1 MCIRDRYKVKLFIV
15 NIKFRSPLHLNSH
28 IGELTVLIRIFKMCF
43 KYKRLITFG
52 FIGVA
57 GLVGSQLWLPYLLG
71 TSVDRAYEKIS
82 TNSNDFS
89 ILWILASFIILVS
102 ILRGFFAFLLQYNG
116 EKIANGISADLRNN
130 FHNKL
135 QSQTYKYH
143 DRIHTG
149 NLMSRGILDIEG
161 VKMFVTTGLLR
172 TFEIMTLIFFG
183 SYLLLR
189 TDLQIGLIA
198 FGFII
203 PVAIIATVSRLS
215 LRKIWNRI
223 QKEFSVLN
231 TNLQENLIGVKV
243 VRAFGGEDYEIKKF
257 RSSHKEVTN
266 DTMSSVKVD
275 ATGTSLVGLFFLLI
289 WAFIIWIGGHKIID
303 GEMTIGEL
311 TQCLVYL
318 GMLQRPVRIVGLM
331 VNSYARAITCG
342 LRLFE
347 ILDSK
352 PRIRSIKNSNSIKKI
367 DNIKFEN
374 VSFKYYLKS
383 KKNDVN
389 RINLDLK
396 PGNIIGIIGP
406 PGSGKS
412 TIANLIPRFYDV
424 LEGQILINKIPL
436 KTLNLNNLRPRIGLV
451 SQHTFLFNNTLREN
465 IAYSDPSADLDKV
478 IEVAKIADIHDFI
491 YSLPEKYET
500 MVGEFGVS
508 LSGGQKQRIA
518 IARNLFKNPDILIF
532 DDSFSALDTGTDKKI
547 REKLISFQKNKSTL
561 IISQRISTISHADEI
576 IVLDEGNIVDRGK
589 HNDLLEKE
597 GIYKTIFELQN
608 PKTQVNN

>member
-1 MCIRDRYKVKLFIV
+1 M
-15 NIKFRSPLHLNSH
+15 NIKFKSPLHLNSH
-28 IGELTVLIRIFKMCF
+28 IGELAVLIRIVKMCF
-43 KYKRLITFG
+43 KYKRLIILG

-82 TNSNDFS
+82 TNSNDLN
-89 ILWILASFIILVS
+89 ILWILAFFIMLVS
-102 ILRGFFAFLLQYNG
+102 LLRGLFAYLLQFNG
-116 EKIANGISADLRNN
+116 EKIANGISADLRNI
-130 FHNKL
+130 FHKKL

-161 VKMFVTTGLLR
+161 VKMFITTGLLR
-172 TFEIMTLIFFG
+172 TFEIMTLIIVG

-203 PVAIIATVSRLS
+203 PVATIATINRLR

-223 QKEFSVLN
+223 QKEFSILN

-243 VRAFGGEDYEIKKF
+243 VRAFGGERYEINKF
-257 RSSHKEVTN
+257 RSSHKEVTS
-266 DTMSSVKVD
+266 DTMNSVKVD
-275 ATGTSLVGLFFLLI
+275 ATGTSLVGFFFLLI

-303 GEMTIGEL
+303 NELTIGEL

-352 PRIRSIKNSNSIKKI
+352 PRIKSSKKSIYIDKI
-367 DNIKFEN
+367 DNVKFQN
-374 VSFKYYLKS
+374 VNFKYYSKS
-383 KKNDVN
+383 KKNDVDN
-389 RINLDLK
+389 INLELK
-396 PGNIIGIIGP
+396 PGKIIGLIGP

-412 TIANLIPRFYDV
+412 TLANLIPRFYDV
-424 LEGQILINKIPL
+424 LQGEILINNIPL
-436 KTLNLNNLRPRIGLV
+436 KKLNLDALRKRIGLV
-451 SQHTFLFNNTLREN
+451 SQHTFLFNSTLKEN
-465 IAYSDPSADLDKV
+465 IAYSRPNSDLDDV

-491 YSLPEKYET
+491 NSLPEKYET

-532 DDSFSALDTGTDKKI
+532 DDSFSALDTGTDKSI
-547 REKLISFQKNKSTL
+547 RKKLETFQQKRATL
-561 IISQRISTISHADEI
+561 IISQRVSTISHADEI
-576 IVLDEGNIVDRGK
+576 LVIDEGNIVDRGK
-589 HNDLLEKE
+589 HQDLILKD

-608 PKTQVNN
+608 PKMQLEKN

>member
-1 MCIRDRYKVKLFIV
+1 M
-15 NIKFRSPLHLNSH
+15 NIKFKSPLHLNSH

-43 KYKRLITFG
+43 KFKKLIILG
-52 FIGVA
+52 FIGVG
-57 GLVGSQLWLPYLLG
+57 GLVGSQLWIPYLLG

-82 TNSNDFS
+82 SNSSDLN
-89 ILWILASFIILVS
+89 ILWILAFFIIIVS
-102 ILRGFFAFLLQYNG
+102 ILRGIFAFLLQYNG
-116 EKIANGISADLRNN
+116 EKIANGISADLRNL
-130 FHNKL
+130 FHQKL

-172 TFEIMTLIFFG
+172 TFEIMTLIIFG

-203 PVAIIATVSRLS
+203 PVAMIATISRLR

-223 QKEFSVLN
+223 QKEFSILN

-243 VRAFGGEDYEIKKF
+243 VRAFGGEEYEIKKF

-266 DTMSSVKVD
+266 DTMNSVKVD
-275 ATGTSLVGLFFLLI
+275 STGTSLVGFFFLLV
-289 WAFIIWIGGHKIID
+289 WAFIIWVGGHKIID
-303 GEMTIGEL
+303 GQLTIGEL

-352 PRIRSIKNSNSIKKI
+352 PRIKTIKNSNSIEKI
-367 DNIKFEN
+367 ESLKFNN
-374 VSFKYYLKS
+374 VGFKYYSKS

-389 RINLDLK
+389 NINLDLS
-396 PGNIIGIIGP
+396 PGKIIGIIGP

-424 LEGQILINKIPL
+424 LDGQILINETPL
-436 KTLNLNNLRPRIGLV
+436 KTLNLNNLRSRIGLV
-451 SQHTFLFNNTLREN
+451 SQYTFLFNSTIREN
-465 IAYSDPSADLDKV
+465 IAYSRPDCDLKEV
-478 IEVAKIADIHDFI
+478 IEASKIADIHEFI
-491 YSLPEKYET
+491 DSLPEKYET

-547 REKLISFQKNKSTL
+547 REKLVSVQKNKST
-561 IISQRISTISHADEI
+561 IIVSQRVSTISHSDEI
-576 IVLDEGNIVDRGK
+576 LVLDQGNIIDRGK
-589 HNDLLEKE
+589 HNDLVNKE

-608 PKTQVNN
+608 PKMQVK

>member
-1 MCIRDRYKVKLFIV
+1 M
-15 NIKFRSPLHLNSH
+15 NIKFKSPLHLNSH

-43 KYKRLITFG
+43 KYKKLITFG
-52 FIGVA
+52 FLGVG
-57 GLVGSQLWLPYLLG
+57 GLVGSQLWIPYLLG

-82 TNSNDFS
+82 SNSTDFS
-89 ILWILASFIILVS
+89 ILWILASLIIFVS
-102 ILRGFFAFLLQYNG
+102 VLRGIFAFLLQYNG
-116 EKIANGISADLRNN
+116 EKIANGISADLRNL
-130 FHNKL
+130 FHKKL

-203 PVAIIATVSRLS
+203 PVALIATISRLR

-223 QKEFSVLN
+223 QKEFSILN

-243 VRAFGGEDYEIKKF
+243 VRAFGGEDYEVKKF
-257 RSSHKEVTN
+257 RSSHRQVTN
-266 DTMSSVKVD
+266 DTMNSVKVD
-275 ATGTSLVGLFFLLI
+275 ATGTSLVGFFFLLV
-289 WAFIIWIGGHKIID
+289 WAFIIWVGGHKIID

-352 PRIRSIKNSNSIKKI
+352 PRIATIKNSNSINKI
-367 DNIKFEN
+367 ESLKFEN
-374 VSFKYYLKS
+374 VGFKYYFKS

-389 RINLDLK
+389 KINLDLK
-396 PGNIIGIIGP
+396 PGKIIGIIGP

-424 LEGQILINKIPL
+424 LDGQILINETPL
-436 KTLNLNNLRPRIGLV
+436 KTLNLNNLRSRIGLV
-451 SQHTFLFNNTLREN
+451 SQHTFLFNSTLKEN
-465 IAYSDPSADLDKV
+465 IAYSKPDSDLEDV
-478 IEVAKIADIHDFI
+478 IRVAKIADIHEFI
-491 YSLPEKYET
+491 DSLPQKYET

-518 IARNLFKNPDILIF
+518 IARNLFKNPDVLIF

-547 REKLISFQKNKSTL
+547 RERLVSFQENRSTL
-561 IISQRISTISHADEI
+561 IVSQRVSTISHSDEI
-576 IVLDEGNIVDRGK
+576 IVLDQGNIVDRGK
-589 HNDLLEKE
+589 HEDLVNKD

-608 PKTQVNN
+608 PKMQVKH

>member
-1 MCIRDRYKVKLFIV
+1 M
-15 NIKFRSPLHLNSH
+15 NIKFKSPLHLNSH

-43 KYKRLITFG
+43 KYKKLITFG
-52 FIGVA
+52 FLGVG
-57 GLVGSQLWLPYLLG
+57 GLVGSQLWIPYLLG

-82 TNSNDFS
+82 SNSTDFS
-89 ILWILASFIILVS
+89 ILWILASLIIFVS
-102 ILRGFFAFLLQYNG
+102 FLRGIFAFLLQYNG
-116 EKIANGISADLRNN
+116 EKIANGISADLRNL
-130 FHNKL
+130 FHKKL

-203 PVAIIATVSRLS
+203 PVALIATISRLR

-223 QKEFSVLN
+223 QKEFSILN

-243 VRAFGGEDYEIKKF
+243 VRAFGGEDYEVKKF
-257 RSSHKEVTN
+257 RSSHRQVTN
-266 DTMSSVKVD
+266 DTMNSVKVD
-275 ATGTSLVGLFFLLI
+275 ATGTSLVGFFFLLV
-289 WAFIIWIGGHKIID
+289 WAFIIWVGGHKIID
-303 GEMTIGEL
+303 GELTIGEL

-352 PRIRSIKNSNSIKKI
+352 PRIATIKNSNSINKI
-367 DNIKFEN
+367 ESLKFEN
-374 VSFKYYLKS
+374 VGFKYYFKS

-389 RINLDLK
+389 KINLDLK
-396 PGNIIGIIGP
+396 PGKIIGIIGP

-424 LEGQILINKIPL
+424 LDGQILINETPL
-436 KTLNLNNLRPRIGLV
+436 KTLNLNNLRSRIGLV
-451 SQHTFLFNNTLREN
+451 SQHTFLFNSTLKEN
-465 IAYSDPSADLDKV
+465 IAYSKPDSDLEDV
-478 IEVAKIADIHDFI
+478 IRVAKIADIHEFI
-491 YSLPEKYET
+491 DSLPEKYET

-518 IARNLFKNPDILIF
+518 IARNLFKNPDVLIF

-547 REKLISFQKNKSTL
+547 RERLVSFQENRSTL
-561 IISQRISTISHADEI
+561 IVSQRVSTISHSDEI
-576 IVLDEGNIVDRGK
+576 IVLDQGNIVDRGK
-589 HNDLLEKE
+589 HEDLVNKD

-608 PKTQVNN
+608 PKMQVKH

>member
-1 MCIRDRYKVKLFIV
+1 M
-15 NIKFRSPLHLNSH
+15 NIKFKSPLHLNSH
-28 IGELTVLIRIFKMCF
+28 IGEFAVLIRIVKMCF
-43 KYKRLITFG
+43 KYKRLIILG

-82 TNSNDFS
+82 TNSNDLN
-89 ILWILASFIILVS
+89 ILWILAFFIMLVS
-102 ILRGFFAFLLQYNG
+102 LLRGFFAYLLQFNG
-116 EKIANGISADLRNN
+116 EKIANGISADLRNI
-130 FHNKL
+130 FHKKL

-161 VKMFVTTGLLR
+161 VKMFITTGLLR
-172 TFEIMTLIFFG
+172 TFEIMTLIIVG

-203 PVAIIATVSRLS
+203 PVATIATINRLR

-223 QKEFSVLN
+223 QKEFSILN

-243 VRAFGGEDYEIKKF
+243 VRAFGGERYEINKF

-266 DTMSSVKVD
+266 DTMNSVKVD
-275 ATGTSLVGLFFLLI
+275 ATGTSLVGFFFLLI

-303 GEMTIGEL
+303 NELTIGEL

-352 PRIRSIKNSNSIKKI
+352 PRIKSSKKSIYIDKI
-367 DNIKFEN
+367 DNVKFQN
-374 VSFKYYLKS
+374 VNFKYYSKS

-389 RINLDLK
+389 NINLELK
-396 PGNIIGIIGP
+396 PGKIIGLIGP

-412 TIANLIPRFYDV
+412 TLANLIPRFYDV
-424 LEGQILINKIPL
+424 LQGEILINNIPL
-436 KTLNLNNLRPRIGLV
+436 KKLNLDALRKRIGLV
-451 SQHTFLFNNTLREN
+451 SQHTFLFNSTLKEN
-465 IAYSDPSADLDKV
+465 IAYSRPNSDLDDV
-478 IEVAKIADIHDFI
+478 IEIAKIADIHDFI
-491 YSLPEKYET
+491 NSLPEKYET

-532 DDSFSALDTGTDKKI
+532 DDSFSALDTGTDKSI
-547 REKLISFQKNKSTL
+547 RKKLETFQQKRATL
-561 IISQRISTISHADEI
+561 IISQRVSTISHADEI
-576 IVLDEGNIVDRGK
+576 LVIDEGNIVDRGK
-589 HNDLLEKE
+589 HQDLILKD

-608 PKTQVNN
+608 PKMQLEKN

>member
-1 MCIRDRYKVKLFIV
+1 M
-15 NIKFRSPLHLNSH
+15 NIKFKSPLHLNSH

-43 KYKRLITFG
+43 KFKKLIILG
-52 FIGVA
+52 FIGVG
-57 GLVGSQLWLPYLLG
+57 GLVGSQLWIPYLLG

-82 TNSNDFS
+82 SNSSDLN
-89 ILWILASFIILVS
+89 ILWILAFFIIIVS
-102 ILRGFFAFLLQYNG
+102 MLRGIFAFLLQYNG
-116 EKIANGISADLRNN
+116 EKIANGISADLRNL
-130 FHNKL
+130 FHQKL

-172 TFEIMTLIFFG
+172 TFEIMTLIIFG

-203 PVAIIATVSRLS
+203 PVAMIATISRLR

-223 QKEFSVLN
+223 QKEFSILN

-243 VRAFGGEDYEIKKF
+243 VRAFGGEEYEIKKF

-266 DTMSSVKVD
+266 DTMNSVKVD
-275 ATGTSLVGLFFLLI
+275 STGTSLVGFFFLLV
-289 WAFIIWIGGHKIID
+289 WAFIIWVGGHKIID
-303 GEMTIGEL
+303 GQLTIGEL

-352 PRIRSIKNSNSIKKI
+352 PRIKTIKNSNSLEKI
-367 DNIKFEN
+367 ESLKFNN
-374 VSFKYYLKS
+374 VGFKYYSKS

-389 RINLDLK
+389 NINLDLS
-396 PGNIIGIIGP
+396 PGKIVGIIGP

-424 LEGQILINKIPL
+424 LDGQILINETPL
-436 KTLNLNNLRPRIGLV
+436 KTLNLNNLRSRIGLV
-451 SQHTFLFNNTLREN
+451 SQYTFLFNSTIREN
-465 IAYSDPSADLDKV
+465 IAYSRPDCDLKEV
-478 IEVAKIADIHDFI
+478 IEVSKIADIHEFI
-491 YSLPEKYET
+491 DSLPEKYET

-547 REKLISFQKNKSTL
+547 REKLVSVQKNKST
-561 IISQRISTISHADEI
+561 IIVSQRVSTISHSDEI
-576 IVLDEGNIVDRGK
+576 LVLDQGNIIDRGK
-589 HNDLLEKE
+589 HNDLVNKE

-608 PKTQVNN
+608 PKMQVK

>member
-1 MCIRDRYKVKLFIV
+1 M
-15 NIKFRSPLHLNSH
+15 NIKFKSPLHLNSH

-43 KYKRLITFG
+43 KYKKLITFG
-52 FIGVA
+52 FLGVG
-57 GLVGSQLWLPYLLG
+57 GLVGSQLWIPYLLG

-82 TNSNDFS
+82 SNSTDFS
-89 ILWILASFIILVS
+89 ILWILASLIIFVS
-102 ILRGFFAFLLQYNG
+102 VLRGFFAFLLQYNG
-116 EKIANGISADLRNN
+116 EKIANGISADLRNL
-130 FHNKL
+130 FHKKL

-203 PVAIIATVSRLS
+203 PVALIATISRLR

-223 QKEFSVLN
+223 QKEFSILN

-243 VRAFGGEDYEIKKF
+243 VRAFGGEDYEVKKF
-257 RSSHKEVTN
+257 RSSHRQVTN
-266 DTMSSVKVD
+266 DTMNSVKVD
-275 ATGTSLVGLFFLLI
+275 ATGTSLVGFFFLLV
-289 WAFIIWIGGHKIID
+289 WAFIIWVGGHKIID
-303 GEMTIGEL
+303 GELTIGEL

-352 PRIRSIKNSNSIKKI
+352 PRIATIKNSNSINKI
-367 DNIKFEN
+367 ESLKFEN
-374 VSFKYYLKS
+374 VGFKYYLKS

-389 RINLDLK
+389 KINLDLK
-396 PGNIIGIIGP
+396 PGKIIGIIGP

-424 LEGQILINKIPL
+424 LEGQILINETPL
-436 KTLNLNNLRPRIGLV
+436 KTLNLNNLRSRIGLV
-451 SQHTFLFNNTLREN
+451 SQHTFLFNSTLKEN
-465 IAYSDPSADLDKV
+465 IAYSKPDSDLEDV
-478 IEVAKIADIHDFI
+478 IRVAKIADIHEFI
-491 YSLPEKYET
+491 DSLPEKYET

-518 IARNLFKNPDILIF
+518 IARNLFKNPDVLIF

-547 REKLISFQKNKSTL
+547 RERLVSFQENRSTL
-561 IISQRISTISHADEI
+561 IVSQRVSTISHSDEI
-576 IVLDEGNIVDRGK
+576 IVLDQGNIVDRGK
-589 HNDLLEKE
+589 HEDLVNKD

-608 PKTQVNN
+608 PKMQVKH

>member
-1 MCIRDRYKVKLFIV
+1 M
-15 NIKFRSPLHLNSH
+15 NIKFKSPLHLNSH
-28 IGELTVLIRIFKMCF
+28 IGELAVLTRIFKMCF
-43 KYKRLITFG
+43 KYKRLISLG

-71 TSVDRAYEKIS
+71 TSVDRAYEKLS
-82 TNSNDFS
+82 TNSNDFN

-102 ILRGFFAFLLQYNG
+102 ISRGLFAFLLQYNG
-116 EKIANGISADLRNN
+116 EKIANGISADLRNS
-130 FHNKL
+130 FHKKL

-172 TFEIMTLIFFG
+172 TFEILTLIFFG

-189 TDLQIGLIA
+189 TDLQIGLVA

-203 PVAIIATVSRLS
+203 PVSIVATVSRLK

-223 QKEFSVLN
+223 QREFSVLN

-266 DTMSSVKVD
+266 DTMNSVKVD
-275 ATGTSLVGLFFLLI
+275 AAGTSLVGFFFLLI
-289 WAFIIWIGGHKIID
+289 WALIIWIGGHKIID

-318 GMLQRPVRIVGLM
+318 GMLQRPVRIIGLM

-352 PRIRSIKNSNSIKKI
+352 PRIRSIKNSNLIEKI
-367 DNIKFEN
+367 EKIKFDN
-374 VSFKYYLKS
+374 VSFKYYSKS
-383 KKNDVN
+383 KKNDVDK
-389 RINLDLK
+389 INLDLK
-396 PGNIIGIIGP
+396 PGKIIGIIGP

-412 TIANLIPRFYDV
+412 TIANLIPRFYDA
-424 LEGQILINKIPL
+424 LEGQILINDIPL
-436 KTLNLNNLRPRIGLV
+436 KTLDLNKLRPRIGLV
-451 SQHTFLFNNTLREN
+451 SQHTFLFNSTLKEN
-465 IAYSDPSADLDKV
+465 IAYSNPNVDIDKV
-478 IEVAKIADIHDFI
+478 IEVAKIADIHEFI
-491 YSLPEKYET
+491 DSLPEKYET

-547 REKLISFQKNKSTL
+547 RKKLIGFQKNKSTL

-576 IVLDEGNIVDRGK
+576 IVIDDGKIVDRGN
-589 HNDLLEKE
+589 HNNLLRKE
-597 GIYKTIFELQN
+597 GIYERIFDLQN
-608 PKTQVNN
+608 PKSQAGN

>member
-1 MCIRDRYKVKLFIV
+1 M
-15 NIKFRSPLHLNSH
+15 NIKFKSPLHLNSH

-43 KYKRLITFG
+43 KYKKLITFG
-52 FIGVA
+52 FLGVG
-57 GLVGSQLWLPYLLG
+57 GLVGSQLWIPYLLG

-82 TNSNDFS
+82 SNSTDFS
-89 ILWILASFIILVS
+89 ILWILASLIIFVS
-102 ILRGFFAFLLQYNG
+102 VLRGIFAFLLQYNG
-116 EKIANGISADLRNN
+116 EKIANGISADLRNL
-130 FHNKL
+130 FHKKL

-203 PVAIIATVSRLS
+203 PVALIATISRLR

-223 QKEFSVLN
+223 QKEFSILN

-257 RSSHKEVTN
+257 RSSHRQVTN
-266 DTMSSVKVD
+266 DTMNSVKVD
-275 ATGTSLVGLFFLLI
+275 ATGTSLVGFFFLLV
-289 WAFIIWIGGHKIID
+289 WAFIIWVGGHKIID
-303 GEMTIGEL
+303 GELTIGEL

-318 GMLQRPVRIVGLM
+318 GMLQRPVRIIGLM

-352 PRIRSIKNSNSIKKI
+352 PRIATIKNSNSINKI
-367 DNIKFEN
+367 ESLKFEN
-374 VSFKYYLKS
+374 VGFKYYLKS

-389 RINLDLK
+389 KINLDLK
-396 PGNIIGIIGP
+396 PGKIIGIIGP

-424 LEGQILINKIPL
+424 LEGQILINETPL
-436 KTLNLNNLRPRIGLV
+436 KTLNLNNLRSRIGLV
-451 SQHTFLFNNTLREN
+451 SQHTFLFNSTLKEN
-465 IAYSDPSADLDKV
+465 IAYSKPDSDLEDV
-478 IEVAKIADIHDFI
+478 IRVAKIADIHEFI
-491 YSLPEKYET
+491 DSLPEKYET

-518 IARNLFKNPDILIF
+518 IARNLFKNPDVLIF

-547 REKLISFQKNKSTL
+547 RERLVSFQENRSTL
-561 IISQRISTISHADEI
+561 IVSQRVSTISHSDEI
-576 IVLDEGNIVDRGK
+576 IVLDQGNIVDRGK
-589 HNDLLEKE
+589 HEDLVNKD

-608 PKTQVNN
+608 PKMQVKH

>member
-1 MCIRDRYKVKLFIV
+1 M
-15 NIKFRSPLHLNSH
+15 NIKFKSPLHLNSH

-43 KYKRLITFG
+43 KFKKLIILG
-52 FIGVA
+52 FIGVG
-57 GLVGSQLWLPYLLG
+57 GLVGSQLWIPYLLG

-82 TNSNDFS
+82 SNSSDLN
-89 ILWILASFIILVS
+89 ILWILAFFIIIVS
-102 ILRGFFAFLLQYNG
+102 MLRGIFAFLLQYNG
-116 EKIANGISADLRNN
+116 EKIANGISADLRNL
-130 FHNKL
+130 FHQKL

-172 TFEIMTLIFFG
+172 TFEIMTLIIFG

-203 PVAIIATVSRLS
+203 PVAMIATISRLR

-223 QKEFSVLN
+223 QKEFSILN

-243 VRAFGGEDYEIKKF
+243 VRAFGGEEYEIKKF

-266 DTMSSVKVD
+266 DTMNSVKVD
-275 ATGTSLVGLFFLLI
+275 STGTSLVGFFFLLV
-289 WAFIIWIGGHKIID
+289 WAFIIWVGGHKIID
-303 GEMTIGEL
+303 GQLTIGEL

-352 PRIRSIKNSNSIKKI
+352 PRIKTIKNSNSIEKI
-367 DNIKFEN
+367 ESLKFNN
-374 VSFKYYLKS
+374 VGFKYYSKS

-389 RINLDLK
+389 NINLDLS
-396 PGNIIGIIGP
+396 PGKIVGIIGP

-424 LEGQILINKIPL
+424 LDGQILINETPL
-436 KTLNLNNLRPRIGLV
+436 KTLNLNNLRSRIGLV
-451 SQHTFLFNNTLREN
+451 SQYTFLFNSTIREN
-465 IAYSDPSADLDKV
+465 IAYSRPDCDLKEV
-478 IEVAKIADIHDFI
+478 IEVSKIADIHEFI
-491 YSLPEKYET
+491 DSLPEKYET

-547 REKLISFQKNKSTL
+547 REKLVSVQKNKST
-561 IISQRISTISHADEI
+561 IIVSQRVSTISHSDEI
-576 IVLDEGNIVDRGK
+576 LVLDQGNIIDRGK
-589 HNDLLEKE
+589 HNDLVNKE

-608 PKTQVNN
+608 PKMQVK

>member
-1 MCIRDRYKVKLFIV
+1 V
-15 NIKFRSPLHLNSH
+15 NIKFKSPLHLNSH

-43 KYKRLITFG
+43 KFKKLIILG
-52 FIGVA
+52 FIGVG
-57 GLVGSQLWLPYLLG
+57 GLVGSQLWIPYLLG

-82 TNSNDFS
+82 SNSSDLN
-89 ILWILASFIILVS
+89 ILWILAFFIIFVS
-102 ILRGFFAFLLQYNG
+102 ILRGIFAFLLQYNG
-116 EKIANGISADLRNN
+116 EKIANGISADLRNL
-130 FHNKL
+130 FHQKL

-172 TFEIMTLIFFG
+172 TFEIMTLIIFG

-203 PVAIIATVSRLS
+203 PVAMIATISRLR

-223 QKEFSVLN
+223 QKEFSILN

-243 VRAFGGEDYEIKKF
+243 VRAFGGEEYEIKKF

-266 DTMSSVKVD
+266 DTMNSVKVD
-275 ATGTSLVGLFFLLI
+275 STGTSLVGFFFLLV
-289 WAFIIWIGGHKIID
+289 WAFIIWVGGHKIID
-303 GEMTIGEL
+303 GQLTIGEL

-352 PRIRSIKNSNSIKKI
+352 PRIKTIKNSNSIEKI
-367 DNIKFEN
+367 ESLKFNN
-374 VSFKYYLKS
+374 VGFKYYSKS

-389 RINLDLK
+389 NINLDLS
-396 PGNIIGIIGP
+396 PGKIVGIIGP

-424 LEGQILINKIPL
+424 LDGQILINETPL
-436 KTLNLNNLRPRIGLV
+436 KTLNLNNLRSRIGLV
-451 SQHTFLFNNTLREN
+451 SQYTFLFNSTIREN
-465 IAYSDPSADLDKV
+465 IAYSRPDCDLKEV
-478 IEVAKIADIHDFI
+478 IEVSKIADIHEFI
-491 YSLPEKYET
+491 DSLPEKYET

-547 REKLISFQKNKSTL
+547 REKLVSVQKNKST
-561 IISQRISTISHADEI
+561 IIVSQRVSTISHSDEI
-576 IVLDEGNIVDRGK
+576 LVLDQGNIIDRGK
-589 HNDLLEKE
+589 HNDLVNKE

-608 PKTQVNN
+608 PKMQVK

>member
-1 MCIRDRYKVKLFIV
+1 M
-15 NIKFRSPLHLNSH
+15 NIKFKSPLHLNSH
-28 IGELTVLIRIFKMCF
+28 IGELTVLIRIVKMCF
-43 KYKRLITFG
+43 KYKKLFIFG
-52 FIGVA
+52 FLGGA
-57 GLVGSQLWLPYLLG
+57 GLVGSQLWIPYLLG

-82 TNSNDFS
+82 SNSSDFN
-89 ILWILASFIILVS
+89 ILWILASLIIFVS
-102 ILRGFFAFLLQYNG
+102 ILRGFFAFLVQFNG
-116 EKIANGISADLRNN
+116 EKIANGIQADLRNL
-130 FHNKL
+130 FHQKL

-161 VKMFVTTGLLR
+161 VKMFITTGLLR
-172 TFEIMTLIFFG
+172 TFEIVTLIFFG

-203 PVAIIATVSRLS
+203 PVAMIATISRLR

-223 QKEFSVLN
+223 QKEFSILN

-257 RSSHKEVTN
+257 RLSHQEVTN
-266 DTMSSVKVD
+266 DTMNGVKVD
-275 ATGTSLVGLFFLLI
+275 ATGTSLVGLFFLLV
-289 WAFIIWIGGHKIID
+289 WAFIIWVGGHKIIN
-303 GEMTIGEL
+303 GQLTIGEL

-318 GMLQRPVRIVGLM
+318 GMLQRPVRIIGLM

-352 PRIRSIKNSNSIKKI
+352 PRIKTIRNSNSLEKI
-367 DNIKFEN
+367 ESLKFEN
-374 VSFKYYLKS
+374 VGFKYYSKS

-389 RINLDLK
+389 NINLDLS
-396 PGNIIGIIGP
+396 PGKIIGIIGP

-424 LEGQILINKIPL
+424 LDGQILINETPL
-436 KTLNLNNLRPRIGLV
+436 KTLNLNNLRSRIGLV
-451 SQHTFLFNNTLREN
+451 SQHTFLFNSTLREN
-465 IAYSDPSADLDKV
+465 IAYSRPDCDLEEVIKV
-478 IEVAKIADIHDFI
+478 SKIADIHEFI
-491 YSLPEKYET
+491 DSLPEKYNT

-518 IARNLFKNPDILIF
+518 IARNLFKDPDILIF

-547 REKLISFQKNKSTL
+547 RERLVNIQKKKAT
-561 IISQRISTISHADEI
+561 IIVSQRVSTISHSDEI
-576 IVLDEGNIVDRGK
+576 LVLDQGDIVDSGK
-589 HNDLLEKE
+589 HNYLVNKK

-608 PKTQVNN
+608 PKMQAKN

>member
-1 MCIRDRYKVKLFIV
+1 M
-15 NIKFRSPLHLNSH
+15 NIKFKSPLHLNSH

-43 KYKRLITFG
+43 KFKKLITFG
-52 FIGVA
+52 FLGVG
-57 GLVGSQLWLPYLLG
+57 GLVGSQLWIPYLLG

-82 TNSNDFS
+82 SNSTDFS
-89 ILWILASFIILVS
+89 ILWILASLIIFVS
-102 ILRGFFAFLLQYNG
+102 ILRGIFAFLLQYNG
-116 EKIANGISADLRNN
+116 EKIANGISADLRNL
-130 FHNKL
+130 FHKKL

-203 PVAIIATVSRLS
+203 PVALIATISRLR

-223 QKEFSVLN
+223 QKEFSILN

-243 VRAFGGEDYEIKKF
+243 VRAFGGEDYEVKKF
-257 RSSHKEVTN
+257 RSSHRQVTN
-266 DTMSSVKVD
+266 DTMNSVKVD
-275 ATGTSLVGLFFLLI
+275 ATGTSLVGFFFLLV
-289 WAFIIWIGGHKIID
+289 WAFIIWVGGHKIID
-303 GEMTIGEL
+303 GELTIGEL

-352 PRIRSIKNSNSIKKI
+352 PRIATVKNSNSINKI
-367 DNIKFEN
+367 ESLKFED
-374 VSFKYYLKS
+374 VGFKYYFKS

-389 RINLDLK
+389 KINLDLK
-396 PGNIIGIIGP
+396 PGKIIGIIGP

-424 LEGQILINKIPL
+424 LEGQILINETPL
-436 KTLNLNNLRPRIGLV
+436 KTLNLNNLRSRIGLV
-451 SQHTFLFNNTLREN
+451 SQHTFLFNSTLKEN
-465 IAYSDPSADLDKV
+465 IAYSKPDSDLEDV
-478 IEVAKIADIHDFI
+478 IRVAKIADIHEFI
-491 YSLPEKYET
+491 DSLPEKYET

-518 IARNLFKNPDILIF
+518 IARNLFKNPDVLIF

-547 REKLISFQKNKSTL
+547 RERLVSFQENRSTL
-561 IISQRISTISHADEI
+561 IVSQRVSTISHSDEI
-576 IVLDEGNIVDRGK
+576 IVLDQGNIVDRGK
-589 HNDLLEKE
+589 HEDLVNKD

-608 PKTQVNN
+608 PKMQVKH

>member
-1 MCIRDRYKVKLFIV
+1 M
-15 NIKFRSPLHLNSH
+15 NIKFKSPLHLNSH

-43 KYKRLITFG
+43 KYKKLITFG
-52 FIGVA
+52 FLGVG
-57 GLVGSQLWLPYLLG
+57 GLVGSQLWIPYLLG

-82 TNSNDFS
+82 SNSTDFS
-89 ILWILASFIILVS
+89 ILWILASLIIFVS
-102 ILRGFFAFLLQYNG
+102 VLRGIFAFLLQYNG
-116 EKIANGISADLRNN
+116 EKIANGISADLRNL
-130 FHNKL
+130 FHKKL

-203 PVAIIATVSRLS
+203 PVALIATISRLR

-223 QKEFSVLN
+223 QKEFSILN

-243 VRAFGGEDYEIKKF
+243 VRAFGGEDYEVKKF
-257 RSSHKEVTN
+257 RSSHRQVTN
-266 DTMSSVKVD
+266 DTMNSVKVD
-275 ATGTSLVGLFFLLI
+275 ATGTSLVGFFFLLV
-289 WAFIIWIGGHKIID
+289 WAFIIWVGGHKIID
-303 GEMTIGEL
+303 GELTIGEL

-352 PRIRSIKNSNSIKKI
+352 PRIATVKNSNSINKI
-367 DNIKFEN
+367 ESLKFED
-374 VSFKYYLKS
+374 VGFKYYFKS

-389 RINLDLK
+389 KINLDLK
-396 PGNIIGIIGP
+396 PGKIIGIIGP

-424 LEGQILINKIPL
+424 LEGQILINETPL
-436 KTLNLNNLRPRIGLV
+436 KTLNLNNLRSRIGLV
-451 SQHTFLFNNTLREN
+451 SQHTFLFNSTLKEN
-465 IAYSDPSADLDKV
+465 IAYSKPDSDLEDV
-478 IEVAKIADIHDFI
+478 IRVAKIADIHEFI
-491 YSLPEKYET
+491 DSLPEKYET

-518 IARNLFKNPDILIF
+518 IARNLFKNPDVLIF

-547 REKLISFQKNKSTL
+547 RERLVSFQENRSTL
-561 IISQRISTISHADEI
+561 IVSQRVSTISHSDEI
-576 IVLDEGNIVDRGK
+576 IVLDQGNIVDRGK
-589 HNDLLEKE
+589 HEDLVNKD

-608 PKTQVNN
+608 PKMQVKH

>member
-1 MCIRDRYKVKLFIV
+1 
-15 NIKFRSPLHLNSH
+15 
-28 IGELTVLIRIFKMCF
+28 MCF
-43 KYKRLITFG
+43 KYKKLITLG
-52 FIGVA
+52 FLGVG
-57 GLVGSQLWLPYLLG
+57 GLVGSQLWIPYLLG

-82 TNSNDFS
+82 SDSTDFN
-89 ILWILASFIILVS
+89 ILWILASLIIFVS
-102 ILRGFFAFLLQYNG
+102 ILRGIFAFLLQYNG
-116 EKIANGISADLRNN
+116 EKIANGISADLRNL
-130 FHNKL
+130 FHKRL

-172 TFEIMTLIFFG
+172 TFEIMTLIIFG

-203 PVAIIATVSRLS
+203 PVAMIATISRLR

-223 QKEFSVLN
+223 QKEFSILN

-243 VRAFGGEDYEIKKF
+243 VRAFGGEEYEIKKF

-275 ATGTSLVGLFFLLI
+275 ATGTSLVGFFFLLV
-289 WAFIIWIGGHKIID
+289 WAFIIWVGGHKIID
-303 GEMTIGEL
+303 GQLTIGEL

-352 PRIRSIKNSNSIKKI
+352 PRIKTIKNSNSIEKI
-367 DNIKFEN
+367 ESLKFEN
-374 VSFKYYLKS
+374 VGFKYYSKS

-389 RINLDLK
+389 NINLDLS
-396 PGNIIGIIGP
+396 PGKIIGIIGP

-412 TIANLIPRFYDV
+412 TIANLVPRFYDV
-424 LEGQILINKIPL
+424 LEGQILINQTPL
-436 KTLNLNNLRPRIGLV
+436 KTLNLNNLRKKIGLV
-451 SQHTFLFNNTLREN
+451 SQHTFLFNSTLREN
-465 IAYSDPSADLDKV
+465 IAYSRPDCDLEEV
-478 IEVAKIADIHDFI
+478 IQVSKIADIHDFI
-491 YSLPEKYET
+491 DSLPLKYET

-547 REKLISFQKNKSTL
+547 RQKLVNIQKNKST
-561 IISQRISTISHADEI
+561 IIVSQRVSTISHSDEI
-576 IVLDEGNIVDRGK
+576 LVLNQGDIVDRGK
-589 HNDLLEKE
+589 HNDLLRKE

-608 PKTQVNN
+608 PKMQVRH

>member
-1 MCIRDRYKVKLFIV
+1 M
-15 NIKFRSPLHLNSH
+15 NIKFKSPLHLNSH

-43 KYKRLITFG
+43 KYKKLITFG
-52 FIGVA
+52 FLGVG
-57 GLVGSQLWLPYLLG
+57 GLVGSQLWIPYLLG

-82 TNSNDFS
+82 SNSTDFS
-89 ILWILASFIILVS
+89 ILWILASLIIFVS
-102 ILRGFFAFLLQYNG
+102 VSRGIFAFLLQYNG
-116 EKIANGISADLRNN
+116 EKIANGISADLRNL
-130 FHNKL
+130 FHKKL

-203 PVAIIATVSRLS
+203 PVALIATISRLR

-223 QKEFSVLN
+223 QKEFSILN

-243 VRAFGGEDYEIKKF
+243 VRAFGGEDYEVKKF
-257 RSSHKEVTN
+257 RSSHRQVTN
-266 DTMSSVKVD
+266 DTMNSVKVD
-275 ATGTSLVGLFFLLI
+275 ATGTSLVGFFFLLV
-289 WAFIIWIGGHKIID
+289 WAFIIWVGGHKIID
-303 GEMTIGEL
+303 GELTIGEL

-352 PRIRSIKNSNSIKKI
+352 PRIATIKNSNSINKI
-367 DNIKFEN
+367 ESLKFEN
-374 VSFKYYLKS
+374 VGFKYYFKS

-389 RINLDLK
+389 KINLDLK
-396 PGNIIGIIGP
+396 PGKIIGIIGP

-424 LEGQILINKIPL
+424 LHGQILINETPL
-436 KTLNLNNLRPRIGLV
+436 KTLNLNNLRSRIGLV
-451 SQHTFLFNNTLREN
+451 SQHTFLFNSTLKEN
-465 IAYSDPSADLDKV
+465 IAYSKPDSDLEDV
-478 IEVAKIADIHDFI
+478 IRVAKIADIHEFI
-491 YSLPEKYET
+491 DSLPEKYET

-518 IARNLFKNPDILIF
+518 IARNLFKNPDVLIF

-547 REKLISFQKNKSTL
+547 RERLVSFQENRSTL
-561 IISQRISTISHADEI
+561 IVSQRVSTISHSDEI
-576 IVLDEGNIVDRGK
+576 IVLDQGNIVDRGK
-589 HNDLLEKE
+589 HEDLVNKD

-608 PKTQVNN
+608 PKMQVKH

>member
-1 MCIRDRYKVKLFIV
+1 M
-15 NIKFRSPLHLNSH
+15 NIKFKSPLHLNSH
-28 IGELTVLIRIFKMCF
+28 IGELAILIRIVKMCF
-43 KYKRLITFG
+43 KYKRLIILG
-52 FIGVA
+52 FTGVI

-82 TNSNDFS
+82 TNSNDFN

-102 ILRGFFAFLLQYNG
+102 ILRGVFAFMLQYNG
-116 EKIANGISADLRNN
+116 EKIANGISADLRNT
-130 FHNKL
+130 FHKKL

-172 TFEIMTLIFFG
+172 TFEIMTLILVG

-189 TDLQIGLIA
+189 TDLQIGLLA

-203 PVAIIATVSRLS
+203 PVSLIASINRLR

-223 QKEFSVLN
+223 QKEFSILN

-243 VRAFGGEDYEIKKF
+243 VRAFGGEKFEIKKF
-257 RSSHKEVTN
+257 ESSHREVTK
-266 DTMSSVKVD
+266 DTMNSVKVD
-275 ATGTSLVGLFFLLI
+275 AAGTSLVGFFFLLI
-289 WAFIIWIGGHKIID
+289 WAFIIWVGGHKIID
-303 GEMTIGEL
+303 NELTIGEL

-352 PRIRSIKNSNSIKKI
+352 PRIKSKKNSNDINKI
-367 DNIKFEN
+367 DNIKFQN
-374 VSFKYYLKS
+374 VSFKYYSKS

-389 RINLDLK
+389 NLNLELK
-396 PGNIIGIIGP
+396 PGKIIGLIGP

-412 TIANLIPRFYDV
+412 TLANLIPRFYDV
-424 LEGQILINKIPL
+424 LQGEILINNIPL
-436 KTLNLNNLRPRIGLV
+436 KNLNLNNLRQRIGLV
-451 SQHTFLFNNTLREN
+451 SQHTFLFNSTLKEN
-465 IAYSDPSADLDKV
+465 ISYSKPSSDLKDV

-491 YSLPEKYET
+491 DSLPEKYET

-518 IARNLFKNPDILIF
+518 IARNLFKKPDILIF
-532 DDSFSALDTGTDKKI
+532 DDSFSALDTGTDRSIRKKL
-547 REKLISFQKNKSTL
+547 ESFQKNRSTL
-561 IISQRISTISHADEI
+561 IISQRVSTISHADEI
-576 IVLDEGNIVDRGK
+576 LVIDEGNITNRGK
-589 HNDLLEKE
+589 HDDLISKD

-608 PKTQVNN
+608 PKIQAKNI

>member
-1 MCIRDRYKVKLFIV
+1 M

-396 PGNIIGIIGP
+396 PGNIIGVIGP

-424 LEGQILINKIPL
+424 LEGQILINNIPL

-465 IAYSDPSADLDKV
+465 IAYSDPGADLDKV

-491 YSLPEKYET
+491 DSLPEKYET

-589 HNDLLEKE
+589 HNDLLENE

>member
-1 MCIRDRYKVKLFIV
+1 M
-15 NIKFRSPLHLNSH
+15 NIKFKSPLHLNSH

-43 KYKRLITFG
+43 KFKKLIILG
-52 FIGVA
+52 FIGVG
-57 GLVGSQLWLPYLLG
+57 GLVGSQLWIPYLLG

-82 TNSNDFS
+82 SNSSDLN
-89 ILWILASFIILVS
+89 ILWILAFFIIFVS
-102 ILRGFFAFLLQYNG
+102 ILRGIFAFLLQYNG
-116 EKIANGISADLRNN
+116 EKIANGISADLRNL
-130 FHNKL
+130 FHQKL

-172 TFEIMTLIFFG
+172 TFEIMTLIIFG

-203 PVAIIATVSRLS
+203 PVAMIATISRLR

-223 QKEFSVLN
+223 QKEFSILN

-243 VRAFGGEDYEIKKF
+243 VRAFGGEEYEIKKF

-266 DTMSSVKVD
+266 DTMNSVKVD
-275 ATGTSLVGLFFLLI
+275 STGTSLVGFFFLLV
-289 WAFIIWIGGHKIID
+289 WAFIIWVGGHKIID
-303 GEMTIGEL
+303 GQLTIGEL

-352 PRIRSIKNSNSIKKI
+352 PRIKTIKNSNSLEKI
-367 DNIKFEN
+367 ESLKFNN
-374 VSFKYYLKS
+374 VGFKYYSKS

-389 RINLDLK
+389 NINLDLS
-396 PGNIIGIIGP
+396 PGKIVGIIGP

-424 LEGQILINKIPL
+424 LDGQILINETPL
-436 KTLNLNNLRPRIGLV
+436 KTLNLNNLRSRIGLV
-451 SQHTFLFNNTLREN
+451 SQYTFLFNSTIREN
-465 IAYSDPSADLDKV
+465 IAYSRPDCDLKEV
-478 IEVAKIADIHDFI
+478 IEVSKIADIHEFI
-491 YSLPEKYET
+491 DSLPEKYET

-547 REKLISFQKNKSTL
+547 REKLVSVQKNKST
-561 IISQRISTISHADEI
+561 IIVSQRVSTISHSDEI
-576 IVLDEGNIVDRGK
+576 LVLDQGNIIDRGK
-589 HNDLLEKE
+589 HNDLVNKE

-608 PKTQVNN
+608 PKMQVK

>member
-1 MCIRDRYKVKLFIV
+1 
-15 NIKFRSPLHLNSH
+15 
-28 IGELTVLIRIFKMCF
+28 MCF

-102 ILRGFFAFLLQYNG
+102 ILRGFFAFLLQFNG

-424 LEGQILINKIPL
+424 LEGQILINNIPL

-491 YSLPEKYET
+491 DSLPEKYET

-589 HNDLLEKE
+589 HEDLLKNE

>member
-1 MCIRDRYKVKLFIV
+1 M
-15 NIKFRSPLHLNSH
+15 NIKFKSPLHLNSH
-28 IGELTVLIRIFKMCF
+28 IGELAVLIRIVKMCF
-43 KYKRLITFG
+43 KYKRLIILG

-82 TNSNDFS
+82 TNSNDLN
-89 ILWILASFIILVS
+89 ILWILAFFIMLVS
-102 ILRGFFAFLLQYNG
+102 LLRGFFAYLLQFNG
-116 EKIANGISADLRNN
+116 EKIANGISADLRNI
-130 FHNKL
+130 FHKKL

-161 VKMFVTTGLLR
+161 VKMFITTGLLR
-172 TFEIMTLIFFG
+172 TFEIMTLIIVG

-203 PVAIIATVSRLS
+203 PVATIATINRLR

-223 QKEFSVLN
+223 QKEFSILN

-243 VRAFGGEDYEIKKF
+243 VRAFGGERYEINKF
-257 RSSHKEVTN
+257 RSSHKEVTS
-266 DTMSSVKVD
+266 DTMNSVKVD
-275 ATGTSLVGLFFLLI
+275 ATGTSLVGFFFLLI

-303 GEMTIGEL
+303 NELTIGEL

-352 PRIRSIKNSNSIKKI
+352 PRIKSSKKSIYIDKI
-367 DNIKFEN
+367 DNVKFQN
-374 VSFKYYLKS
+374 VNFKYYSKS
-383 KKNDVN
+383 KKNDVDN
-389 RINLDLK
+389 INLELK
-396 PGNIIGIIGP
+396 PGKIIGLIGP

-412 TIANLIPRFYDV
+412 TLANLIPRFYDV
-424 LEGQILINKIPL
+424 LQGEILINNIPL
-436 KTLNLNNLRPRIGLV
+436 KKLNLDALRKRIGLV
-451 SQHTFLFNNTLREN
+451 SQHTFLFNSTLKEN
-465 IAYSDPSADLDKV
+465 IAYSRPNSDLDDV

-491 YSLPEKYET
+491 NSLPEKYET

-532 DDSFSALDTGTDKKI
+532 DDSFSALDTGTDKSI
-547 REKLISFQKNKSTL
+547 RKKLETFQQKRATL
-561 IISQRISTISHADEI
+561 IISQRVSTISHADEI
-576 IVLDEGNIVDRGK
+576 LVIDEGNIVDRGK
-589 HNDLLEKE
+589 HQDLILKD

-608 PKTQVNN
+608 PKMQVEKN

>member
-1 MCIRDRYKVKLFIV
+1 M
-15 NIKFRSPLHLNSH
+15 NIKFKSPLHLNSH

-43 KYKRLITFG
+43 KYKKLITFG
-52 FIGVA
+52 FLGVG
-57 GLVGSQLWLPYLLG
+57 GLVGSQLWIPYLLG

-82 TNSNDFS
+82 SNSTDFN
-89 ILWILASFIILVS
+89 ILWILASLIIFVS
-102 ILRGFFAFLLQYNG
+102 VLRGIFAFLLQYNG
-116 EKIANGISADLRNN
+116 EKIANGISADLRNL
-130 FHNKL
+130 FHKKL

-203 PVAIIATVSRLS
+203 PVALIATISRLR

-223 QKEFSVLN
+223 QKEFSILN

-243 VRAFGGEDYEIKKF
+243 VRAFGGEDYEVKKF
-257 RSSHKEVTN
+257 RSSHRQVTN
-266 DTMSSVKVD
+266 DTMNSVKVD
-275 ATGTSLVGLFFLLI
+275 ATGTSLVGFFFLLV
-289 WAFIIWIGGHKIID
+289 WAFIIWVGGHKIID
-303 GEMTIGEL
+303 GELTIGEL

-352 PRIRSIKNSNSIKKI
+352 PRIATIKNSNSINKI
-367 DNIKFEN
+367 ESLKFEN
-374 VSFKYYLKS
+374 VGFKYYFKS

-389 RINLDLK
+389 KINLDLK
-396 PGNIIGIIGP
+396 PGKIIGIIGP

-424 LEGQILINKIPL
+424 LDGQILINETPL
-436 KTLNLNNLRPRIGLV
+436 KTLNLNNLRSRIGLV
-451 SQHTFLFNNTLREN
+451 SQHTFLFNSTLKEN
-465 IAYSDPSADLDKV
+465 IAYSKPDSDLEDV
-478 IEVAKIADIHDFI
+478 IRVAKIADIHEFI
-491 YSLPEKYET
+491 DSLPEKYET

-518 IARNLFKNPDILIF
+518 IARNLFKNPDVLIF

-547 REKLISFQKNKSTL
+547 RERLVSFQENRSTL
-561 IISQRISTISHADEI
+561 IVSQRVSTISHSDEI
-576 IVLDEGNIVDRGK
+576 IVLDQGNIVDRGK
-589 HNDLLEKE
+589 HEDLVNKD

-608 PKTQVNN
+608 PKMQVKH

>member
-1 MCIRDRYKVKLFIV
+1 M
-15 NIKFRSPLHLNSH
+15 NIKFKSPLHLNSH

-43 KYKRLITFG
+43 KYKKLITFG
-52 FIGVA
+52 FLGVG
-57 GLVGSQLWLPYLLG
+57 GLVGSQLWIPYLLG

-82 TNSNDFS
+82 SNSTDFS
-89 ILWILASFIILVS
+89 ILWILASLIIFVS
-102 ILRGFFAFLLQYNG
+102 VLRGIFAFLLQYNG
-116 EKIANGISADLRNN
+116 EKIANGISADLRNL
-130 FHNKL
+130 FHKKL

-203 PVAIIATVSRLS
+203 PVALIATISRLR

-223 QKEFSVLN
+223 QKEFSILN

-243 VRAFGGEDYEIKKF
+243 VRAFGGEDYEVKKF
-257 RSSHKEVTN
+257 RSSHRQVTN
-266 DTMSSVKVD
+266 DTMNSVKVD
-275 ATGTSLVGLFFLLI
+275 ATGTSLVGFFFLLV
-289 WAFIIWIGGHKIID
+289 WAFIIWVGGHKIID
-303 GEMTIGEL
+303 GELTLGEL

-352 PRIRSIKNSNSIKKI
+352 PRIATIKNSNSINKI
-367 DNIKFEN
+367 ESLKFEN
-374 VSFKYYLKS
+374 VGFKYYFKS

-389 RINLDLK
+389 KINLDLK
-396 PGNIIGIIGP
+396 PGKIIGIIGP

-424 LEGQILINKIPL
+424 LEGQILINKTPL
-436 KTLNLNNLRPRIGLV
+436 KTLNLNNLRSRIGLV
-451 SQHTFLFNNTLREN
+451 SQHTFLFNSTLKEN
-465 IAYSDPSADLDKV
+465 IAYSKPDSDLEDV
-478 IEVAKIADIHDFI
+478 IRVAKIADIHEFI
-491 YSLPEKYET
+491 DSLPEKYET

-518 IARNLFKNPDILIF
+518 IARNLFKNPDVLIF

-547 REKLISFQKNKSTL
+547 RERLVSFQENRSTL
-561 IISQRISTISHADEI
+561 IVSQRVSTISHSDEI
-576 IVLDEGNIVDRGK
+576 IVLDQGNIVDRGK
-589 HNDLLEKE
+589 HEDLVNKD

-608 PKTQVNN
+608 PKMQVKH

>member
-1 MCIRDRYKVKLFIV
+1 M
-15 NIKFRSPLHLNSH
+15 NIKFKSPLHLNSH

-43 KYKRLITFG
+43 KFKKLIILG
-52 FIGVA
+52 FIGVG
-57 GLVGSQLWLPYLLG
+57 GLVGSQLWIPYLLG

-82 TNSNDFS
+82 SNSSDLN
-89 ILWILASFIILVS
+89 ILWILAFFIIIVS
-102 ILRGFFAFLLQYNG
+102 ILRGIFAFLLQYNG
-116 EKIANGISADLRNN
+116 EKIANGISSDLRNL
-130 FHNKL
+130 FHQKL

-172 TFEIMTLIFFG
+172 TFEIMTLIIFG

-203 PVAIIATVSRLS
+203 PVAMIATISRLR

-223 QKEFSVLN
+223 QKEFSILN

-243 VRAFGGEDYEIKKF
+243 VRAFGGEEYEIKKF

-266 DTMSSVKVD
+266 DTMNSVKVD
-275 ATGTSLVGLFFLLI
+275 STGTSLVGFFFLLV
-289 WAFIIWIGGHKIID
+289 WAFIIWVGGHKIID
-303 GEMTIGEL
+303 GQLTIGEL

-352 PRIRSIKNSNSIKKI
+352 PRIKTIKNSNSLEKI
-367 DNIKFEN
+367 ESLKFNN
-374 VSFKYYLKS
+374 VGFKYYSKS

-389 RINLDLK
+389 NINLDLS
-396 PGNIIGIIGP
+396 PGKIIGIIGP

-424 LEGQILINKIPL
+424 LDGQILINETPL
-436 KTLNLNNLRPRIGLV
+436 KTLNLNNLRSRIGLV
-451 SQHTFLFNNTLREN
+451 SQYTFLFNSTIREN
-465 IAYSDPSADLDKV
+465 IAYSRPDCDLKEV
-478 IEVAKIADIHDFI
+478 IEVSKIADIHEFI
-491 YSLPEKYET
+491 DSLPEKYET

-547 REKLISFQKNKSTL
+547 REKLVSVQKNKST
-561 IISQRISTISHADEI
+561 IIVSQRVSTISHSDEI
-576 IVLDEGNIVDRGK
+576 LVLDQGNIIDRGK
-589 HNDLLEKE
+589 HNDLVNKE

-608 PKTQVNN
+608 PKMQVK

>member
-1 MCIRDRYKVKLFIV
+1 V
-15 NIKFRSPLHLNSH
+15 NIKFKSPLHLNSH

-43 KYKRLITFG
+43 KYKKLITFG
-52 FIGVA
+52 FLGVG
-57 GLVGSQLWLPYLLG
+57 GLVGSQLWIPYLLG

-82 TNSNDFS
+82 SNSTDFS
-89 ILWILASFIILVS
+89 ILWILASLIIFVS
-102 ILRGFFAFLLQYNG
+102 ILRGIFAFLLQYNG
-116 EKIANGISADLRNN
+116 EKIANGISADLRNL

-203 PVAIIATVSRLS
+203 PVALIATISRLR

-223 QKEFSVLN
+223 QKEFSILN

-243 VRAFGGEDYEIKKF
+243 VRAFGGEDYEVKKF
-257 RSSHKEVTN
+257 KSSHRQVTN
-266 DTMSSVKVD
+266 DTMNSVKVD
-275 ATGTSLVGLFFLLI
+275 ATGTSLVGFFFLLV
-289 WAFIIWIGGHKIID
+289 WAFIIWVGGHKIID
-303 GEMTIGEL
+303 GELTIGEL

-352 PRIRSIKNSNSIKKI
+352 PRIATIKNSNSINKI
-367 DNIKFEN
+367 ESLKFEN
-374 VSFKYYLKS
+374 VGFKYYFKS

-389 RINLDLK
+389 KINLDLK
-396 PGNIIGIIGP
+396 PGKIIGIIGP

-424 LEGQILINKIPL
+424 LEGQILINETPL
-436 KTLNLNNLRPRIGLV
+436 KTLNLNNLRSRIGLV
-451 SQHTFLFNNTLREN
+451 SQHTFLFNSTLKEN
-465 IAYSDPSADLDKV
+465 IAYSKPDSDLEDV
-478 IEVAKIADIHDFI
+478 IRVAKIADIHEFI
-491 YSLPEKYET
+491 DSLPEKYET

-518 IARNLFKNPDILIF
+518 IARNLFKNPDVLIF

-547 REKLISFQKNKSTL
+547 RERLVSFQENRSTL
-561 IISQRISTISHADEI
+561 IVSQRVSTISHSDEI
-576 IVLDEGNIVDRGK
+576 IVLDQGNIVDRGK
-589 HNDLLEKE
+589 HEDLVNKD

-608 PKTQVNN
+608 PKMQVKH

>member
-1 MCIRDRYKVKLFIV
+1 M
-15 NIKFRSPLHLNSH
+15 NIKFKSPLHLNSH

-43 KYKRLITFG
+43 KFKKLIILG
-52 FIGVA
+52 FIGVG
-57 GLVGSQLWLPYLLG
+57 GLVGSQLWIPYLLG

-82 TNSNDFS
+82 SNSSDLN
-89 ILWILASFIILVS
+89 ILWILAFFIIFVS
-102 ILRGFFAFLLQYNG
+102 ILRGIFAFLLQYNG
-116 EKIANGISADLRNN
+116 EKIANGISADLRNL
-130 FHNKL
+130 FHQKL

-172 TFEIMTLIFFG
+172 TFEIMTLIIFG

-203 PVAIIATVSRLS
+203 PVAMIATISRLR

-223 QKEFSVLN
+223 QKEFSILN

-243 VRAFGGEDYEIKKF
+243 VRAFGGEEYEIKKF

-266 DTMSSVKVD
+266 DTMNSVKVD
-275 ATGTSLVGLFFLLI
+275 STGTSLVGFFFLLV
-289 WAFIIWIGGHKIID
+289 WAFIIWVGGHKIID
-303 GEMTIGEL
+303 GQLTIGEL

-352 PRIRSIKNSNSIKKI
+352 PRIKTIKNSNSLEKI
-367 DNIKFEN
+367 ESLKFNN
-374 VSFKYYLKS
+374 VGFKYYSKS

-389 RINLDLK
+389 NINLDLS
-396 PGNIIGIIGP
+396 PGKIIGIIGP

-424 LEGQILINKIPL
+424 LDGQILINETPL
-436 KTLNLNNLRPRIGLV
+436 KTLNLNNLRSRIGLV
-451 SQHTFLFNNTLREN
+451 SQYTFLFNSTIREN
-465 IAYSDPSADLDKV
+465 IAYSRPDCDLKEV
-478 IEVAKIADIHDFI
+478 IEVSKIADIHEFI
-491 YSLPEKYET
+491 DSLPEKYET

-547 REKLISFQKNKSTL
+547 REKLVSVQKNKST
-561 IISQRISTISHADEI
+561 IIVSQRVSTISHSDEI
-576 IVLDEGNIVDRGK
+576 LVLDQGNIIDRGK
-589 HNDLLEKE
+589 HNDLVNKE

-608 PKTQVNN
+608 PKMQVK

>member
-1 MCIRDRYKVKLFIV
+1 V
-15 NIKFRSPLHLNSH
+15 NIKFKSPLHLNSH
-28 IGELTVLIRIFKMCF
+28 IGELTVLIRIVKMCF
-43 KYKRLITFG
+43 KYKKLFIFG
-52 FIGVA
+52 FLGGA
-57 GLVGSQLWLPYLLG
+57 GLVGSQLWIPYLLG

-82 TNSNDFS
+82 SNSSDFN
-89 ILWILASFIILVS
+89 ILWILASLIIFVS
-102 ILRGFFAFLLQYNG
+102 ILRGFFAFLVQFNG
-116 EKIANGISADLRNN
+116 EKIANGIQADLRNL
-130 FHNKL
+130 FHQKL

-161 VKMFVTTGLLR
+161 VKMFITTGLLR
-172 TFEIMTLIFFG
+172 TFEIITLIFFG

-203 PVAIIATVSRLS
+203 PVAMIATISRLR

-257 RSSHKEVTN
+257 KLSHQEVTN
-266 DTMSSVKVD
+266 DTMNSVKVD
-275 ATGTSLVGLFFLLI
+275 ATGTSLVGLFFLLV
-289 WAFIIWIGGHKIID
+289 WAFIIWVGGHKIIN
-303 GEMTIGEL
+303 GQLTIGEL

-318 GMLQRPVRIVGLM
+318 GMLQRPVRIIGLM

-352 PRIRSIKNSNSIKKI
+352 PRIKTIRNSNSLEKI
-367 DNIKFEN
+367 ESLKFEN
-374 VSFKYYLKS
+374 VGFKYYSKS

-389 RINLDLK
+389 NINLYLS
-396 PGNIIGIIGP
+396 PGKIIGIIGP

-424 LEGQILINKIPL
+424 LDGQILINETPL
-436 KTLNLNNLRPRIGLV
+436 KTLNLNNLRSRIGLV
-451 SQHTFLFNNTLREN
+451 SQHTFLFNSTLREN
-465 IAYSDPSADLDKV
+465 IAYSRPDCDLEEVIKV
-478 IEVAKIADIHDFI
+478 SKIADIHEFI
-491 YSLPEKYET
+491 DSLPEKYNT

-518 IARNLFKNPDILIF
+518 IARNLFKDPDILIF

-547 REKLISFQKNKSTL
+547 RERLVSIQKKKATL
-561 IISQRISTISHADEI
+561 IVSQRVSTISHSDEI
-576 IVLDEGNIVDRGK
+576 LVLDQGDIVDSGK
-589 HNDLLEKE
+589 HNYLVNKK

-608 PKTQVNN
+608 PKMQAKN

>member
-1 MCIRDRYKVKLFIV
+1 V
-15 NIKFRSPLHLNSH
+15 NIKFKSPLHLNSH

-43 KYKRLITFG
+43 KYKKLITFG
-52 FIGVA
+52 FLGVG
-57 GLVGSQLWLPYLLG
+57 GLVGSQLWIPYLLG

-82 TNSNDFS
+82 SNSTDFS
-89 ILWILASFIILVS
+89 ILWILASLIIFVS
-102 ILRGFFAFLLQYNG
+102 VLRGIFAFLLQYNG
-116 EKIANGISADLRNN
+116 EKIANGISADLRNL
-130 FHNKL
+130 FHKKL

-183 SYLLLR
+183 SYFLLR

-203 PVAIIATVSRLS
+203 PVALIATISRLR

-223 QKEFSVLN
+223 QKEFSILN

-243 VRAFGGEDYEIKKF
+243 VRAFGGEDYEVKKF
-257 RSSHKEVTN
+257 RSSHRQVTN
-266 DTMSSVKVD
+266 DTMNSVKVD
-275 ATGTSLVGLFFLLI
+275 ATGTSLVGFFFLLV
-289 WAFIIWIGGHKIID
+289 WAFIIWVGGHKIID
-303 GEMTIGEL
+303 GELTIGEL

-352 PRIRSIKNSNSIKKI
+352 PRIATIKNSNSINKI
-367 DNIKFEN
+367 ESLKFEN
-374 VSFKYYLKS
+374 VGFKYYFKS

-389 RINLDLK
+389 KINLDLK
-396 PGNIIGIIGP
+396 PGKIIGIIGP

-424 LEGQILINKIPL
+424 LEGQILINETPL
-436 KTLNLNNLRPRIGLV
+436 KTLNLNNLRSRIGLV
-451 SQHTFLFNNTLREN
+451 SQHTFLFNSTLKEN
-465 IAYSDPSADLDKV
+465 IAYSKPDSDLEDV
-478 IEVAKIADIHDFI
+478 IRVAKIADIHEFI
-491 YSLPEKYET
+491 DSLPEKYET

-518 IARNLFKNPDILIF
+518 IARNLFKNPDVLIF

-547 REKLISFQKNKSTL
+547 RERLVSFQENRSTL
-561 IISQRISTISHADEI
+561 IVSQRVSTISHSDEI
-576 IVLDEGNIVDRGK
+576 IVLDQGNIVDRGK
-589 HNDLLEKE
+589 HEDLVNKD

-608 PKTQVNN
+608 PKMQVKH

>member
-1 MCIRDRYKVKLFIV
+1 M
-15 NIKFRSPLHLNSH
+15 NIKFKSPLHLNSH
-28 IGELTVLIRIFKMCF
+28 IGELTVLIRIVKMCF
-43 KYKRLITFG
+43 KYKRLIILG
-52 FIGVA
+52 FTGVI

-102 ILRGFFAFLLQYNG
+102 ILRGIFAFMLQYNG
-116 EKIANGISADLRNN
+116 EKIANGISADLRNI

-172 TFEIMTLIFFG
+172 TFEIMTLILVG

-189 TDLQIGLIA
+189 TDLQIGLLA

-203 PVAIIATVSRLS
+203 PVSLIASINRLR

-223 QKEFSVLN
+223 QKEFSILN

-243 VRAFGGEDYEIKKF
+243 VRAFGGEKFEISKF
-257 RSSHKEVTN
+257 ESSHREVTK
-266 DTMSSVKVD
+266 DTMNSVKVD
-275 ATGTSLVGLFFLLI
+275 ATGTSLVGFFFLLI
-289 WAFIIWIGGHKIID
+289 WAFIIWVGGHKIID
-303 GEMTIGEL
+303 NELTIGEL

-352 PRIRSIKNSNSIKKI
+352 PRIKSKKNSNDINKI
-367 DNIKFEN
+367 DNIKFQN
-374 VSFKYYLKS
+374 VSFKYYSKS

-389 RINLDLK
+389 NLNLELK
-396 PGNIIGIIGP
+396 PGKIIGLIGP

-412 TIANLIPRFYDV
+412 TLANLIPRFYDV
-424 LEGQILINKIPL
+424 LQGEILINNIPL
-436 KTLNLNNLRPRIGLV
+436 KNLNLNNLRQRIGLV
-451 SQHTFLFNNTLREN
+451 SQHTFLFNSTLKEN
-465 IAYSDPSADLDKV
+465 IAYSKPGSDLKDV

-491 YSLPEKYET
+491 DSLPEKYET

-518 IARNLFKNPDILIF
+518 IARNLFKKPDILIF
-532 DDSFSALDTGTDKKI
+532 DDSFSALDTGTDRSIRKKL
-547 REKLISFQKNKSTL
+547 ESFQKNRSTL
-561 IISQRISTISHADEI
+561 IISQRVSTISHADEI
-576 IVLDEGNIVDRGK
+576 LVIDDGNIANRGK
-589 HNDLLEKE
+589 HDDLISKD

-608 PKTQVNN
+608 PKIQAKNI

>member
-1 MCIRDRYKVKLFIV
+1 M
-15 NIKFRSPLHLNSH
+15 NIKFKSPLHLNSH

-43 KYKRLITFG
+43 KYKKLITFG
-52 FIGVA
+52 FLGVG
-57 GLVGSQLWLPYLLG
+57 GLVGSQLWIPYLLG

-82 TNSNDFS
+82 SNSTDFS
-89 ILWILASFIILVS
+89 ILWILASLIIFVS
-102 ILRGFFAFLLQYNG
+102 VLRGIFAFLLQYNG
-116 EKIANGISADLRNN
+116 EKIANGISADLRNL
-130 FHNKL
+130 FHKKL

-203 PVAIIATVSRLS
+203 PVALIATISRLR

-223 QKEFSVLN
+223 QKEFSILN

-243 VRAFGGEDYEIKKF
+243 VRAFGGEDYEVKKF
-257 RSSHKEVTN
+257 RSSHRQVTN
-266 DTMSSVKVD
+266 DTMNSVKVD
-275 ATGTSLVGLFFLLI
+275 ATGTSLVGFFFLLV
-289 WAFIIWIGGHKIID
+289 WAFIIWVGGHKIID
-303 GEMTIGEL
+303 GELTIGEL

-352 PRIRSIKNSNSIKKI
+352 PRIATIKNSNSINKI
-367 DNIKFEN
+367 ESLKFEN
-374 VSFKYYLKS
+374 VGFKYYFKS

-389 RINLDLK
+389 KINLDLK
-396 PGNIIGIIGP
+396 PGKIIGIIGP

-424 LEGQILINKIPL
+424 LDGQILINETPL
-436 KTLNLNNLRPRIGLV
+436 KTLNLNNLRSRIGLV
-451 SQHTFLFNNTLREN
+451 SQHTFLFNSTLKEN
-465 IAYSDPSADLDKV
+465 IAYSKPDSHLEDV
-478 IEVAKIADIHDFI
+478 IRVAKIADIHEFI
-491 YSLPEKYET
+491 DSLPEKYET

-518 IARNLFKNPDILIF
+518 IARNLFKNPDVLIF

-547 REKLISFQKNKSTL
+547 RERLVSFQENRSTL
-561 IISQRISTISHADEI
+561 IVSQRVSTISHSDEI
-576 IVLDEGNIVDRGK
+576 IVLDQGNIVDRGK
-589 HNDLLEKE
+589 HEDLVNKD

-608 PKTQVNN
+608 PKMQVKH

>member
-1 MCIRDRYKVKLFIV
+1 M
-15 NIKFRSPLHLNSH
+15 NIKFKTPLHLNSH
-28 IGELTVLIRIFKMCF
+28 IGEISVLTRIFKMCF
-43 KYKRLITFG
+43 KYKKLITFG
-52 FIGVA
+52 FMGVA

-71 TSVDRAYEKIS
+71 TSVDRAYEKLS
-82 TNSNDFS
+82 TNSNDLN

-116 EKIANGISADLRNN
+116 EKIANGISADLRSS

-172 TFEIMTLIFFG
+172 TFEILTLIFFG

-203 PVAIIATVSRLS
+203 PVGIIATISRLR

-243 VRAFGGEDYEIKKF
+243 VRAFGGEDYELKKF
-257 RSSHKEVTN
+257 RSSHKEVTS
-266 DTMSSVKVD
+266 DTMNSVKVD
-275 ATGTSLVGLFFLLI
+275 AAGTSLVGFFFLLI
-289 WAFIIWIGGHKIID
+289 WALIIWIGGHKIID

-318 GMLQRPVRIVGLM
+318 GMLQRPVRIIGLM

-352 PRIRSIKNSNSIKKI
+352 PRIHSIKNSNSIQKI
-367 DNIKFEN
+367 KNIKFDN
-374 VSFKYYLKS
+374 VSFKYYSKS

-389 RINLDLK
+389 KINFDIK
-396 PGNIIGIIGP
+396 PNKIIGIIGP

-424 LEGQILINKIPL
+424 LEGQILINNIPL
-436 KTLNLNNLRPRIGLV
+436 KTLDLNNLRPKIGLV
-451 SQHTFLFNNTLREN
+451 SQHTFLFNSTLREN
-465 IAYSDPSADLDKV
+465 IAYSNPNVDINKV
-478 IEVAKIADIHDFI
+478 IEVAKIADIHEFI
-491 YSLPEKYET
+491 NSLPNKYET

-547 REKLISFQKNKSTL
+547 REKLISFQKNKSTI

-576 IVLDEGNIVDRGK
+576 IVIDGGSIVDRGK
-589 HNDLLEKE
+589 HNDLLIKE
-597 GIYKTIFELQN
+597 GIYKTIFDLQN
-608 PKTQVNN
+608 PRSSESN

>member
-1 MCIRDRYKVKLFIV
+1 M
-15 NIKFRSPLHLNSH
+15 NIKFKSPLHLNSH

-43 KYKRLITFG
+43 KYKKLITFG
-52 FIGVA
+52 FLGVG
-57 GLVGSQLWLPYLLG
+57 GLVGSQLWIPYLLG

-82 TNSNDFS
+82 SNSTDFS
-89 ILWILASFIILVS
+89 ILWILASLIIFVS
-102 ILRGFFAFLLQYNG
+102 VLRGIFAFLLQYNG
-116 EKIANGISADLRNN
+116 EKIANGISADLRNL
-130 FHNKL
+130 FHKKL

-203 PVAIIATVSRLS
+203 PVALIATISRLR

-223 QKEFSVLN
+223 QKEFSILN

-243 VRAFGGEDYEIKKF
+243 VRAFGGEDYEVKKF
-257 RSSHKEVTN
+257 RSSHRQVTN
-266 DTMSSVKVD
+266 DTMNSVKVD
-275 ATGTSLVGLFFLLI
+275 ATGTSLVGFFFLLV
-289 WAFIIWIGGHKIID
+289 WAFIIWVGGHKIID
-303 GEMTIGEL
+303 GELTIGEL

-352 PRIRSIKNSNSIKKI
+352 PRIATIKNSNSINKI
-367 DNIKFEN
+367 ESLKFEN
-374 VSFKYYLKS
+374 VGFKYYFKS

-389 RINLDLK
+389 KINLDLK
-396 PGNIIGIIGP
+396 PGKIIGIIGP

-424 LEGQILINKIPL
+424 LDGQILINETPL
-436 KTLNLNNLRPRIGLV
+436 KTLNLNNLRSRIGLV
-451 SQHTFLFNNTLREN
+451 SQHTFLFNSTLKEN
-465 IAYSDPSADLDKV
+465 IAYSKPDSDLEDV
-478 IEVAKIADIHDFI
+478 IRVAKIADIHEFI
-491 YSLPEKYET
+491 DSLPEKYET

-518 IARNLFKNPDILIF
+518 IARNLFKKPDVLIF

-547 REKLISFQKNKSTL
+547 RERLVSFQENRSTL
-561 IISQRISTISHADEI
+561 IVSQRVSTISHSDEI
-576 IVLDEGNIVDRGK
+576 IVLDQGNIVDRGK
-589 HNDLLEKE
+589 HEDLVNKD

-608 PKTQVNN
+608 PKMQVKH

>member
-1 MCIRDRYKVKLFIV
+1 M
-15 NIKFRSPLHLNSH
+15 NIKFKSPLHLNSH
-28 IGELTVLIRIFKMCF
+28 LGELAVLIRIVKMCF
-43 KYKRLITFG
+43 KYKRLIILG

-82 TNSNDFS
+82 TNSNDLN
-89 ILWILASFIILVS
+89 ILWILAFFILLVS
-102 ILRGFFAFLLQYNG
+102 LLRGFFAFLLQFNG
-116 EKIANGISADLRNN
+116 EKIANGISADLRNI
-130 FHNKL
+130 FHKKL

-161 VKMFVTTGLLR
+161 VKMFITTGLLR
-172 TFEIMTLIFFG
+172 TFEIMTLIIVG

-203 PVAIIATVSRLS
+203 PVATIATINRLR

-223 QKEFSVLN
+223 QKEFSILN

-243 VRAFGGEDYEIKKF
+243 VRAFGGERYEINKF

-266 DTMSSVKVD
+266 DTMNSVKVD
-275 ATGTSLVGLFFLLI
+275 ATGTSLVGFFFLLI

-303 GEMTIGEL
+303 NELTIGEL

-352 PRIRSIKNSNSIKKI
+352 PRIKSSKKSIYIDKI
-367 DNIKFEN
+367 DNVKFQN
-374 VSFKYYLKS
+374 VNFKYYSKS

-389 RINLDLK
+389 NINLELK
-396 PGNIIGIIGP
+396 PGKIIGLIGP

-412 TIANLIPRFYDV
+412 TLANLIPRFYDV
-424 LEGQILINKIPL
+424 LQGEILINNIPL
-436 KTLNLNNLRPRIGLV
+436 KKLNLDALRKRIGLV
-451 SQHTFLFNNTLREN
+451 SQHTFLFNSTLKEN
-465 IAYSDPSADLDKV
+465 IAYSRPNSDLNDV

-491 YSLPEKYET
+491 NSLPEKYET

-532 DDSFSALDTGTDKKI
+532 DDSFSALDTGTDKSI
-547 REKLISFQKNKSTL
+547 RKKLETFQQKRATL
-561 IISQRISTISHADEI
+561 IISQRVSTISHADEI
-576 IVLDEGNIVDRGK
+576 LVIDEGNIVDRGK
-589 HNDLLEKE
+589 HQDLILKD

-608 PKTQVNN
+608 PKMQVEKN

>member
-1 MCIRDRYKVKLFIV
+1 M
-15 NIKFRSPLHLNSH
+15 NIKFKSPLHLNSH

-43 KYKRLITFG
+43 KYKKLITFG
-52 FIGVA
+52 FLGVG
-57 GLVGSQLWLPYLLG
+57 GLVGSQLWIPYLLG

-82 TNSNDFS
+82 SNSTDFS
-89 ILWILASFIILVS
+89 ILWILASLIIFVS
-102 ILRGFFAFLLQYNG
+102 VLRGVFAFLLQYNG
-116 EKIANGISADLRNN
+116 EKIANGISADLRNL
-130 FHNKL
+130 FHKKL

-203 PVAIIATVSRLS
+203 PVALIATISRLR

-223 QKEFSVLN
+223 QKEFSILN

-243 VRAFGGEDYEIKKF
+243 VRAFGGEDYEVKKF
-257 RSSHKEVTN
+257 RSSHRQVTN
-266 DTMSSVKVD
+266 DTMNSVKVD
-275 ATGTSLVGLFFLLI
+275 ATGTSLVGFFFLLV
-289 WAFIIWIGGHKIID
+289 WAFIIWVGGHKIID
-303 GEMTIGEL
+303 AELTIGEL

-352 PRIRSIKNSNSIKKI
+352 PRIATIKNSNSINKI
-367 DNIKFEN
+367 ESLKFEN
-374 VSFKYYLKS
+374 VGFKYYLKS

-389 RINLDLK
+389 KINLDLK
-396 PGNIIGIIGP
+396 PGKIIGIIGP

-424 LEGQILINKIPL
+424 LEGQILINETPL
-436 KTLNLNNLRPRIGLV
+436 KTLNLNNLRSRIGLV
-451 SQHTFLFNNTLREN
+451 SQHTFLFNSTLKEN
-465 IAYSDPSADLDKV
+465 IAYSKPDSDLEDV
-478 IEVAKIADIHDFI
+478 IRVAKIADIHEFI
-491 YSLPEKYET
+491 DSLPEKYET

-518 IARNLFKNPDILIF
+518 IARNLFKNPDVLIF

-547 REKLISFQKNKSTL
+547 RERLVSFQENRSTL
-561 IISQRISTISHADEI
+561 IVSQRVSTISHSDEI
-576 IVLDEGNIVDRGK
+576 IVLDQGNIVDRGK
-589 HNDLLEKE
+589 HEDLVNKD

-608 PKTQVNN
+608 PKMQVKH

>member
-1 MCIRDRYKVKLFIV
+1 M
-15 NIKFRSPLHLNSH
+15 NIKFKSPLHLNSH
-28 IGELTVLIRIFKMCF
+28 IGELSVLIRIFKMCF
-43 KYKRLITFG
+43 KFKKLIILG
-52 FIGVA
+52 FIGVG
-57 GLVGSQLWLPYLLG
+57 GLVGSQLWIPYLLG

-82 TNSNDFS
+82 SNSSDLN
-89 ILWILASFIILVS
+89 ILWILAFFIIIVS
-102 ILRGFFAFLLQYNG
+102 ILRGIFAFLLQYNG
-116 EKIANGISADLRNN
+116 EKIANGISADLRNL
-130 FHNKL
+130 FHQKL

-172 TFEIMTLIFFG
+172 TFEIMTLIIFG

-203 PVAIIATVSRLS
+203 PVAMIATISRLR

-223 QKEFSVLN
+223 QKEFSILN

-243 VRAFGGEDYEIKKF
+243 VRAFGGEEYEIKKF

-266 DTMSSVKVD
+266 DTMNSVKVD
-275 ATGTSLVGLFFLLI
+275 STGTSLVGFFFLLV
-289 WAFIIWIGGHKIID
+289 WAFIIWVGGHKIID
-303 GEMTIGEL
+303 GQLTIGEL

-352 PRIRSIKNSNSIKKI
+352 PRIKTIKNSNSIEKI
-367 DNIKFEN
+367 ESLKFNN
-374 VSFKYYLKS
+374 VGFKYYSKS

-389 RINLDLK
+389 NINLDLS
-396 PGNIIGIIGP
+396 PGKIIGIIGP

-424 LEGQILINKIPL
+424 LDGQILINETPL
-436 KTLNLNNLRPRIGLV
+436 KTLNLNNLRSRIGLV
-451 SQHTFLFNNTLREN
+451 SQYTFLFNSTIREN
-465 IAYSDPSADLDKV
+465 IAYSRPDCDLKEV
-478 IEVAKIADIHDFI
+478 IEASKIADIHEFI
-491 YSLPEKYET
+491 DSLPEKYET

-547 REKLISFQKNKSTL
+547 REKLVSVQKNKST
-561 IISQRISTISHADEI
+561 IIVSQRVSTISHSDEI
-576 IVLDEGNIVDRGK
+576 LVLDQGNIIDRGK
-589 HNDLLEKE
+589 HNDLVNKE

-608 PKTQVNN
+608 PKMQVK